1 VLGGQGEELTHGL
14 GVPQGREQP
23 GHHAPEQ
30 LIRLQVHWRLRQP
43 WVAPVQE
50 RGAQQAQPADRPGG
64 HPTFGPAGA
73 VFIDGGG
80 PNNPVG
86 VFGNFPV
93 VVLAAQ
99 S

>member
-1 VLGGQGEELTHGL
+1 MDILAGSGKSSTTFV
-14 GVPQGREQP
+14 GVN
-23 GHHAPEQ
+23 
-30 LIRLQVHWRLRQP
+30 
-43 WVAPVQE
+43 
-50 RGAQQAQPADRPGG
+50 PGG

-80 PNNPVG
+80 HNNRVD

-93 VVLAAQ
+93 VVLDAQ